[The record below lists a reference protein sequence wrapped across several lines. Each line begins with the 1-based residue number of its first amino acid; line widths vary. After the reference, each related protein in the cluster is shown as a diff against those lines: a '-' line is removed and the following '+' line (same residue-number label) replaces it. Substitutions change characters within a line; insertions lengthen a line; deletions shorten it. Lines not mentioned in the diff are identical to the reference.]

1 MSQQRPRGSR
11 PSMPMPNTGTMG
23 AVVAV
28 VALVLGFLILRDVR
42 NDGGSTVTPGGNTDQ
57 PSNTTAP
64 ADPNNATPTTPPPFN
79 RGSFK
84 IQVANSS
91 GIAGS
96 AGKLTT
102 DLQAVNFVVQPAL
115 NVAPGTPKR
124 AKTGVFYL
132 AGCEQGAADVVAVLG
147 GNVDTGAMPSPVPLE
162 TGSLG
167 EACVLILLGQDLSNK
182 PLPGVTGTPNG
193 GAATTTVP
201 PAG

>member
-11 PSMPMPNTGTMG
+11 PSVSLPNTGTMG

-42 NDGGSTVTPGGNTDQ
+42 NDGGSTVTPGTNTDQ
-57 PSNTTAP
+57 PSDTAAP
-64 ADPNNATPTTPPPFN
+64 ADPNDATPTTPPPFN

-96 AGKLTT
+96 AGTMTT
-102 DLQAVNFVVQPAL
+102 NLQAVNFVVQPAL

-132 AGCEQGAADVVAVLG
+132 AGCEQAAADVVSVLG

-167 EACVLILLGQDLSNK
+167 EACVLVLLGQDLSNK